1 MPKNL
6 KKYIDKMQEDR
17 FVQLDY
23 EKAVIL
29 AQAQGTALNMPLD
42 LNNPGQGLVQHN
54 TDKELF
60 FSCYI
65 SGMKAYFKSKKSIN
79 KKHFQRIEQE
89 LEHNDS
95 KRTDMKRVLLR
106 FNKEQ

>member
-1 MPKNL
+1 
-6 KKYIDKMQEDR
+6 
-17 FVQLDY
+17 
-23 EKAVIL
+23 
-29 AQAQGTALNMPLD
+29 
-42 LNNPGQGLVQHN
+42 
-54 TDKELF
+54 
-60 FSCYI
+60 
-65 SGMKAYFKSKKSIN
+65 MKAYFKSKKSIN